1 MFRILN
7 RSEQICFHLCVEIS
21 NIFGWIAT
29 TAMMMLA
36 SNLIR
41 ADEVV
46 HNRYDY
52 DWQFLL
58 FLSNA
63 YFALLTNVTR
73 GWSKIC
79 PNYYKVAEKVA
90 SSSFHLNLMFLKI
103 AQTVT
108 KYLVHYCNKVSCQK
122 LKNRP
127 IWSHCSWHL
136 VSPRRKATRV
146 RIRKG
151 EPPLSVTDM
160 KHRELK

>member
-1 MFRILN
+1 MLKFQIFLV
-7 RSEQICFHLCVEIS
+7 EQQQQQWWWWLQIWFEP
-21 NIFGWIAT
+21 
-29 TAMMMLA
+29 MMLFTIGTITMDNL
-36 SNLIR
+36 SNLKSFS
-41 ADEVV
+41 E
-46 HNRYDY
+46 
-52 DWQFLL
+52 WQFLL

-160 KHRELK
+160 KHRELKY